1 MFGFG
6 MTQFRSP
13 SAGTSRK
20 GQRGI
25 ALVFALLGI
34 LLLSMLAAGLV
45 FVSSTEALASFSF
58 KTQNQARYAALAGV
72 QRAVDWYTR
81 TYGPWLDPESGG
93 FPTAVPIAVGTYDV
107 AVRGPQF
114 PPGSG
119 AEVVLA
125 SAPNFPTT
133 PPGAATIISSF
144 NALNSSL
151 NTIPLGN
158 ATASYTI
165 TEARLISHERFR
177 DLTGVDDNR
186 IIERWR
192 ISATG
197 TVPNPLGPPTSVQET
212 AVIQNVFMPL
222 FSDAITGKCQIDVN
236 GNINTDSYNSGSG
249 PYNPAT
255 AFTGGDA
262 GATVAT
268 GSYFDMNGKSGTI
281 NGDLKLPLAPL
292 PDPPCPPGTNDIPS
306 GPPTVAGDIE
316 IAPVRPFPPIAPF
329 PPGNITDSCSGKGAN
344 YFEEGA
350 GATKV
355 VGYQFDDNPQTGVP
369 NYNRCSMAG
378 GMLRLL
384 HDAGGAV
391 HKFYFHTLDITAMA
405 SVARWNKNAV
415 PSPPGAPC
423 NPLQVPACPQT
434 QLFVSTSLSIGGGG
448 VVGGDPPTAFTIF
461 FSACQLADGTCNPS
475 CTEVA
480 KIAGG
485 PAFYGSVY
493 APCATCDLSGTTA
506 VYGSVMCKNVTS
518 NGGVDVHYDLA
529 MKNMFGWTSSFRV
542 ASQSRNV
549 Y

>member
-1 MFGFG
+1 MFGSRVTKFV
-6 MTQFRSP
+6 
-13 SAGTSRK
+13 AGSETKNGKRD
-20 GQRGI
+20 RGI
-25 ALVFALLGI
+25 ALIFALLGI

-45 FVSSTEALASFSF
+45 FVSSTEALASFNF

-72 QRAVDWYTR
+72 QRGVDWFTR

-125 SAPNFPTT
+125 AAPNFPTT

-177 DLTGVDDNR
+177 DLNGVDDNR

-212 AVIQNVFMPL
+212 AVIQNVFLPL

-236 GNINTDSYNSGSG
+236 GNINTDSYSSTAGAYGASG
-249 PYNPAT
+249 NL
-255 AFTGGDA
+255 FTGPDA
-262 GATVAT
+262 GAQVAT

-281 NGDLKLPLAPL
+281 NGDLKIPPA
-292 PDPPCPPGTNDIPS
+292 PDPSCPPGTNDIPS

-316 IAPVRPFPPIAPF
+316 TVPGRPFPPIPPF
-329 PPGNITDSCSGKGAN
+329 PTGTSTDVCSGASIYAWFTSTFPPKIG
-344 YFEEGA
+344 
-350 GATKV
+350 
-355 VGYQFDDNPQTGVP
+355 GYQFQDNPTTSPLIPSYNKCQMTTGD
-369 NYNRCSMAG
+369 
-378 GMLRLL
+378 LRLRA
-384 HDAGGAV
+384 DTGTPSE
-391 HKFYFHTLDITAMA
+391 KYYFHTLDLGAMA
-405 SVARWNKNAV
+405 RLVLFNNNTGTQCLISDD
-415 PSPPGAPC
+415 PPC
-423 NPLQVPACPQT
+423 RPA
-434 QLFVSTSLSIGGGG
+434 QLYVSTGLIIGGQGL
-448 VVGGDPPTAFTIF
+448 VGGDPPTRFTVY
-461 FSACQLADGTCNPS
+461 FSACQNPDGTCNPT
-475 CTEVA
+475 CATVA

-506 VYGSVMCKNVTS
+506 IFGSVMCKNVTS
-518 NGGVDVHYDLA
+518 NGGVDVHYDLNL
-529 MKNMFGWTSSFRV
+529 KNMFGVTSAFRV